1 MPLPLTLCSALSALL
16 RDRCSTDP
24 AICAERVQ
32 TTIPWPSPK
41 PPHAVVWPETTAEV
55 AAIMQACASHRTPVV
70 ARGAG
75 TSLEGQVQ
83 AVQGGVMI
91 DFSRMNR
98 VVSVSGE
105 DLHATV
111 QPGLCKAEFNAHLR
125 PLGLWFPAG
134 PWFSASLGGMAATRA
149 SGLNAVRYGTLREN
163 VVALEVVLAD
173 GRVIRTARRAAKSS
187 AGYDL
192 THLFVGSEGT
202 LGLITELT
210 MRVQPLPPDIGTA
223 TVSFPSLDAALAA
236 AIAIAQAGIPAASL
250 DVSDR
255 VQMEALRLHAG
266 WDGDVAD
273 LLFLEFHGTSAA
285 IAEQLTASAALAK
298 QHGGSAPRLFATAAE
313 REELWRVRAEA
324 SRAAMAMEPGS
335 AGLVSD
341 VCVPR
346 SQLRAAVA
354 AATAEIAA
362 AGLRAP
368 LVSHA
373 GDGNF
378 HCFFLLPPGDAP
390 RATSVKRCVQRIV
403 AHALKL
409 GGTCSGE
416 HGIGLGKRQYLPE
429 EHGGAVDVMRSIK
442 TALDPQNLLNP
453 GKLLPEPGGVAEAP
467 RVPLQPQSAL
477 R

>member
-1 MPLPLTLCSALSALL
+1 MSLPPALVSTLNQIFGE
-16 RDRCSTDP
+16 RHTTDA
-24 AICAERVQ
+24 AICAGRVQ
-32 TTIPWPSPK
+32 TTIAWPSPK
-41 PPHAVVWPETTAEV
+41 PPHSVVWPETTAEV
-55 AAIMQACASHRTPVV
+55 AAIMQACSRHRTPVV

-91 DFSRMNR
+91 DFGRMNR
-98 VVSVSGE
+98 VVAVSGE
-105 DLHATV
+105 DLNATV
-111 QPGLCKAEFNAHLR
+111 QPGLGKAEFNAHLR

-134 PWFSASLGGMAATRA
+134 PWFNASLGGMAATRA

-210 MRVQPLPPDIGTA
+210 VRVQPLPPEIITA
-223 TVSFPSLDAALAA
+223 AISFPSLDAALAG

-250 DVSDR
+250 DVTDAL
-255 VQMEALRLHAG
+255 QMEVLRLHAG

-273 LLFLEFHGTSAA
+273 MLLLEFHGTATA
-285 IAEQLTASAALAK
+285 IAEQLAAATALA
-298 QHGGSAPRLFATAAE
+298 QAAGGAAPRIFSTPVG

-362 AGLRAP
+362 AGLRSP

-378 HCFFLLPPGDAP
+378 HCFFLLPPGDVA
-390 RATSVKRCVQRIV
+390 RAASVKDCVQRIV
-403 AHALKL
+403 AHAMRL

-416 HGIGLGKRQYLPE
+416 HGIGLGKRHYLPE

-453 GKLLPEPGGVAEAP
+453 GKLLPEPGGLVDAS
-467 RVPLQPQSAL
+467 RSH
-477 R
+477 

>member
-1 MPLPLTLCSALSALL
+1 MSLPPALVRTLNETFGE
-16 RDRCSTDP
+16 RHSTDA
-24 AICAERVQ
+24 AICAGRVQ

-41 PPHAVVWPETTAEV
+41 PPHAVIWPETTAEV
-55 AAIMQACASHRTPVV
+55 AAIMQACSRHRTPVV

-91 DFSRMNR
+91 DFGRMNR
-98 VVSVSGE
+98 VVAVSGE

-134 PWFSASLGGMAATRA
+134 PWFNASLGGMAATRA

-210 MRVQPLPPDIGTA
+210 VRVQPLPPEIITA
-223 TVSFPSLDAALAA
+223 TVSFPSLDAALAG

-250 DVSDR
+250 DVSDAQ
-255 VQMEALRLHAG
+255 QMEALRLHAG
-266 WDGDVAD
+266 WDGGVAD
-273 LLFLEFHGTSAA
+273 MLFLEFHGTAAA
-285 IAEQLTASAALAK
+285 IAAQLAAATALTQAA
-298 QHGGSAPRLFATAAE
+298 GGTAPRIFSTPAG

-354 AATAEIAA
+354 AAGAEIAA

-378 HCFFLLPPGDAP
+378 HCFFLLPPGDAA
-390 RATSVKRCVQRIV
+390 RAATVKGCVQRIV
-403 AHALKL
+403 AHALRL

-416 HGIGLGKRQYLPE
+416 HGIGLGKRHYLVE
-429 EHGGAVDVMRSIK
+429 EHGAALEVMRAIK
-442 TALDPQNLLNP
+442 AALDPQDLLNP
-453 GKLLPEPGGVAEAP
+453 GKLLPEPP
-467 RVPLQPQSAL
+467 VPPAGSPS
-477 R
+477 